1 MKVVSSVV
9 WTSALGLSSN
19 WALSFFL
26 SFFQLQIVFLLLKKK
41 EQMIISFFE
50 EAEAQ
55 KTQIEGN
62 KRAHKQVW
70 ATNIKHW
77 VKTEKLKRPWLVQR
91 RALIQSRPLTYKQFK
106 KHKLKSLEWP
116 SPLSKNIPELE
127 VICKEKDEN
136 SQKLS
141 GSSGGVFLL
150 IIAHSSI
157 HCSCTPTW
165 CFSASVCATTSAG
178 CATMAIYSWC

>member
-1 MKVVSSVV
+1 M
-9 WTSALGLSSN
+9 
-19 WALSFFL
+19 
-26 SFFQLQIVFLLLKKK
+26 
-41 EQMIISFFE
+41 
-50 EAEAQ
+50 
-55 KTQIEGN
+55 QIEGN

-141 GSSGGVFLL
+141 GSSGDVFLL

-157 HCSCTPTW
+157 HCSCTPGVLAQACVQPHLQAVLQW
-165 CFSASVCATTSAG
+165 LYIADASSGFTTCILPSD
-178 CATMAIYSWC
+178 SWDRFQLPLRPWIG

>member
-1 MKVVSSVV
+1 M
-9 WTSALGLSSN
+9 
-19 WALSFFL
+19 
-26 SFFQLQIVFLLLKKK
+26 
-41 EQMIISFFE
+41 
-50 EAEAQ
+50 
-55 KTQIEGN
+55 QIEGN

-178 CATMAIYSWC
+178 CSPLASCPVTAGIGSSSLYDPELDKQNSDKGTLHHLLTRDRDVNWGKNDNTNILKS